1 MIQQKN
7 KEYEKKVMKNQNLTL
22 PPKAPHTR
30 HFVAKNLEG
39 EDITLE
45 HAKQIHY
52 KEQIVQM
59 EMKMLNTIPKWL
71 IDQYKAEH
79 LKG

>member
-52 KEQIVQM
+52 KEQIVQETALENLQVLGRVIWFGRRM
-59 EMKMLNTIPKWL
+59 
-71 IDQYKAEH
+71 
-79 LKG
+79 